1 MSQTAQTIQTKF
13 GKHIHIRTSTH
24 KHKHTH
30 TFRDKNFVYFQK
42 DKKNLSF

>member
-30 TFRDKNFVYFQK
+30 TRFETKISFIS
-42 DKKNLSF
+42 KKTKKI